1 MRINRSLPGATLVAV
16 CLLAG
21 CGRAEKVEMNYP
33 VTGTVRVDGE
43 PLRNGMVSFLPA
55 DGKGGGTTA
64 IVQNGDFECGVAP
77 GEKIVGIH
85 DVQKQRSYENPQSP
99 LTAVVKPNS
108 SNHFDFDI
116 PSKK

>member
-1 MRINRSLPGATLVAV
+1 MRITCSLPGATLAAV

-21 CGRAEKVEMNYP
+21 CGRAEKVETNYS
-33 VTGTVRVDGE
+33 VSGTVRVDGM
-43 PLRNGMVSFLPA
+43 PLENGMVSFLPA

-99 LTAVVKPNS
+99 LTAVVKPNAK
-108 SNHFDFDI
+108 NHFDFDI
-116 PSKK
+116 PSTK

>member
-1 MRINRSLPGATLVAV
+1 MRITCSLPGATLAAV

-21 CGRAEKVEMNYP
+21 CGRAEKVETNYS
-33 VTGTVRVDGE
+33 VSGTVRVDGM
-43 PLRNGMVSFLPA
+43 PLENGMVSFLPA

-99 LTAVVKPNS
+99 LTAIVKPNS
-108 SNHFDFDI
+108 KNHFDFDI
-116 PSKK
+116 SSKK